1 MQLDR
6 PFVEAPDRE
15 LGDDVGGR
23 DFRFGVTG
31 ILLISG
37 IAILLAIIS

>member
-6 PFVEAPDRE
+6 PFVEAPERE
-15 LGDDVGGR
+15 DVGAR

-31 ILLISG
+31 MLLIAG
-37 IAILLAIIS
+37 IAILLTIIS